1 MRVEG
6 LMEEE
11 VRFPRTVI
19 TGAVSHPTWELGAE
33 LGYLNHQAIPPIQTL
48 LMISAYPGHS
58 FDLRGK
64 FLT

>member
-1 MRVEG
+1 M
-6 LMEEE
+6 
-11 VRFPRTVI
+11 RFPGTVI